1 MSAGKTA
8 IVFGG
13 TGLIG
18 SFLLQLLLNDERYS
32 EVKSFVRKPSGT
44 KHHKL
49 DEIVMD
55 FSKADAF
62 TLMVKGDDA
71 FCCLGTTIKVAG
83 SQAAFRRVD
92 FEYVRWAAVN
102 AAANGVKRFLVV
114 SCVGADASAKNFY
127 LRTKGEMEKAVD
139 LPAFE
144 SCVVFRPSMLLGAR
158 REVRVGEMIG
168 KFVMRGL
175 TLIIPKKWRA
185 VQSEAVARLMVK
197 KANEVDAKGFCVIE
211 NADFFE

>member
-1 MSAGKTA
+1 MSTGKTA
-8 IVFGG
+8 VVFGG

-18 SFLLQLLLNDERYS
+18 SFLLDLLLNDARYS
-32 EVKSFVRKPSGT
+32 EVKSFVRKSSGK

-62 TLMVKGDDA
+62 THLVKGDA
-71 FCCLGTTIKVAG
+71 VFCCLGTTIKTAG

-102 AAANGVKRFLVV
+102 AARNGVKRFLVV
-114 SCVGADASAKNFY
+114 SSLGADANTKNFY

-139 LPAFE
+139 LPEFE
-144 SCVVFRPSMLLGAR
+144 ACFVFRPSMLLGAR
-158 REVRVGEMIG
+158 KEVRVGEMIG
-168 KFVMRGL
+168 KFVMCGL
-175 TLIIPKKWRA
+175 TLVIPKKWRA
-185 VQSEAVARLMVK
+185 VQSEAVARLMLE
-197 KANEVDAKGFCVIE
+197 KANAVDAKGFCVIE